1 MKKRILSLLLCIV
14 MCLSLMPMTVFATGT
29 EEVGG
34 TGKTLPYS
42 FDFESDF
49 IAAGWTTIDADG
61 DGYDWKTDTDALWDE
76 KFGIDKGHCAIS
88 RSYENNVGGRN
99 ANNWLF
105 SPAITVPAGG
115 AIVSWYEK
123 SQDPSYKDSYTV
135 YVGETTDLSDMTV
148 ICATHE
154 AAGGPDSET
163 ETIETWTQKTVELSA
178 EDYAGKTVYIA
189 FRHLSYDCYI
199 LKIDDFAV
207 GAEAPA
213 HTHTVTFD
221 ANGGSVTPTSAETGT
236 DGKLATLPT
245 PTRSG
250 YSFDGWYTMKEGGTE
265 ITAEKV
271 YTADTAIYAHWVG
284 PFSFAHLPKT
294 GVATITVP
302 EGNYDTEVAAK
313 DAFIRFWGENIKT
326 EGEFILV
333 DCIEDGC
340 YHTWIINTENDN
352 IAAYN
357 GGYDTSLESLLWTVE
372 NGLEY
377 WDWWINGTYTAIH
390 THAFTYT
397 ANNGKITAT
406 CVDGCDKGYDTNPL
420 TLTLTA
426 PTSLV
431 YNGNAKAFTF
441 ADGEAAAWETA
452 GLELPT
458 IYYQI
463 KQSGQ
468 STYMP
473 LLGTLK
479 DAGSYMAQITVDGK
493 DAQVYFA
500 IDKATPYIKT
510 TPAPNDIEYGKK
522 LSDSTLFG
530 GYVQVS
536 STDSS
541 EVGGLFEWT
550 NPNTAPG
557 IDDSEVTLYDV
568 TFTPADTKN
577 YNTVSCKVTVKV
589 NHTHAP
595 VLAKGQAP
603 TEKAAGFK
611 DYYECECGDLFEDA
625 TGLIE
630 ISDINVWKAEGG
642 NGYLAPLTPA
652 KYTVTFNMGNH
663 GTQIDPQTVEK
674 GNKATKPSDP
684 TAEGWTFGG
693 WYADATF
700 SVTFNFDTAINANTT
715 IYAKWTENTDPQ
727 PHAYTIVAGANGE
740 WTDGGTAGLLITSDA
755 PFAKFSSVKID
766 GSTIAA
772 TNYAAEEGSTKITL
786 APAYLE
792 TLSVGTHTIEI
803 VSNDGSASTNFT
815 IKATVPPV
823 PVSYTVTF
831 NMNGHGTQ
839 ITAQTVESGS
849 KAIKPADPTAEGW
862 TFGGWYADAT
872 FSTKFDFNTAIT
884 ANTTVYAKWTKN
896 SAAPA
901 DPTSPQTGDTSNM
914 FLWIAL
920 LLVSGGALVGTTV
933 YGKKRKRA
941 E

>member
-14 MCLSLMPMTVFATGT
+14 MCLSLMPMTAFATGT
-29 EEVGG
+29 EEVG
-34 TGKTLPYS
+34 GKTLPYS
-42 FDFESDF
+42 FDFETDMT
-49 IAAGWTTIDADG
+49 AEGWTTIDADG
-61 DGYDWKTDTDALWDE
+61 DEYDWRTDTDALWDE
-76 KFGIDKGHCAIS
+76 KLGIDEGHCAIS
-88 RSYENNVGGRN
+88 RSYVNNVGPRN
-99 ANNWLF
+99 ADNWLF
-105 SPAITVPAGG
+105 SPAITIPADG
-115 AIVSWYEK
+115 AIVSWYEQ
-123 SQDPSYKDSYTV
+123 SQDASYPDFYEV
-135 YVGETTDLSDMTV
+135 YVSETNTSTDTSKMTKIFSGTAANPWNQRSV
-148 ICATHE
+148 ELE
-154 AAGGPDSET
+154 AAE
-163 ETIETWTQKTVELSA
+163 
-178 EDYAGKTVYIA
+178 YAGKTVYIA
-189 FRHLSYDCYI
+189 FRHRCYDCYI
-199 LKIDDFAV
+199 LEIDDFAV

-294 GVATITVP
+294 GVTNITVP
-302 EGNYDTEVAAK
+302 AGDYYTGLAAK
-313 DAFIRFWGENIKT
+313 DAFILYWDENINT
-326 EGEFILV
+326 DGNFILIDYV
-333 DCIEDGC
+333 DTYNNNNG
-340 YHTWIINTENDN
+340 YH
-352 IAAYN
+352 A
-357 GGYDTSLESLLWTVE
+357 WTITIE
-372 NGLEY
+372 NGVPVATDGGFAEY
-377 WDWWINGTYTAIH
+377 YTTLDLINNMPFYASYDKWVNGTYSAIH

-406 CVDGCDKGYDTNPL
+406 CVDGCDDGYDTNPL

-426 PTSLV
+426 PASLV

-441 ADGEAAAWETA
+441 ADGEAAAWTGA
-452 GLELPT
+452 GLELPIIT
-458 IYYQI
+458 YAA
-463 KQSGQ
+463 KSG
-468 STYMP
+468 SSLTSD
-473 LLGTLK
+473 K
-479 DAGSYMAQITVDGK
+479 AVDAGSYTASVTVDTDK
-493 DAQVYFA
+493 TASLDFE
-500 IDKATPYIKT
+500 ITKATPYIKT
-510 TPAPNDIEYGKK
+510 PPAPNEIEYGQK
-522 LSDSTLFG
+522 LADSALVD
-530 GYVQVS
+530 GYVHIS
-536 STDSS
+536 STDSP
-541 EVGGLFEWT
+541 EVAGLFEWT
-550 NPNTAPG
+550 NPDTVPG

-568 TFTPADTKN
+568 TFTPVDTNN
-577 YNTVSCKVTVKV
+577 YNTASCQVTITV
-589 NHTHAP
+589 NHTHNP
-595 VLAKGQAP
+595 KLVNGQAP
-603 TEKAAGFK
+603 QKGIAGWK
-611 DYYECECGDLFEDA
+611 DYYECTCGERYEDA
-625 TGLIE
+625 SGSILIP
-630 ISDINVWKAEGG
+630 DLAVWKAEGG
-642 NGYLAPLTPA
+642 NGSLPPLIPA
-652 KYTVTFNMGNH
+652 MYTVTFNMGNH
-663 GTQIDPQTVEK
+663 GTQIDPQTVEE

-684 TAEGWTFGG
+684 TADGYTFDG

-727 PHAYTIVAGANGE
+727 PHAYTIVAGANSE
-740 WTDGGTAGLLITSDA
+740 WTEGGTAGLLIASDA

-772 TNYAAEEGSTKITL
+772 SNYIAEEGSTKITL

-792 TLSVGTHTIEI
+792 TLSVGTHSIEI
-803 VSNDGSASTNFT
+803 VSNDGSVSTNFT

-823 PVSYTVTF
+823 PTSYTVTF

-839 ITAQTVESGS
+839 ITAQTVESGF
-849 KAIKPADPTAEGW
+849 KATKPADPKASGY

-872 FSTKFDFNTAIT
+872 FSKKFDFNTAIT

>member
-34 TGKTLPYS
+34 KTLPYS
-42 FDFESDF
+42 FDFETDMV
-49 IAAGWTTIDADG
+49 AEGWTNIDADG
-61 DGYDWKTDTDALWDE
+61 DGQDWITGTNKYEEAEEWGVE
-76 KFGIDKGHCAIS
+76 GSRCAIS
-88 RSYENNVGGRN
+88 QSYDNNDGAFN
-99 ANNWLF
+99 ADNWLF
-105 SPAITVPAGG
+105 SPAITIPAGG
-115 AIVSWYEK
+115 AIVSWCEQ
-123 SQDPSYKDSYTV
+123 SQDVSYPDFYEV
-135 YVGETTDLSDMTV
+135 YVSETNTEIDLSKMTKIFSGFAANPWTQRSV
-148 ICATHE
+148 ELE
-154 AAGGPDSET
+154 AAE
-163 ETIETWTQKTVELSA
+163 
-178 EDYAGKTVYIA
+178 YAGKTVYIA
-189 FRHLSYDCYI
+189 FRHLSYNCYM
-199 LKIDDFAV
+199 LDIDNFAV
-207 GAEAPA
+207 GAEAP
-213 HTHTVTFD
+213 THTVTFD

-284 PFSFAHLPKT
+284 PFSFAELPET
-294 GVATITVP
+294 GVTNITVP
-302 EGNYDTEVAAK
+302 AGDYYTGVAAK
-313 DAFIRFWGENIKT
+313 DAFILYWGENIET
-326 EGEFILV
+326 DGDFLLFDYV
-333 DCIEDGC
+333 DTDING
-340 YHTWIINTENDN
+340 YHSWMITI
-352 IAAYN
+352 
-357 GGYDTSLESLLWTVE
+357 E
-372 NGLEY
+372 NGVAVATDGGFAEY
-377 WDWWINGTYTAIH
+377 YTTLDLINNMPFYDSWDKWVNGTYTAIH

-406 CVDGCDKGYDTNPL
+406 CVDGCDDGYDTNPL

-426 PTSLV
+426 PASLV
-431 YNGNAKAFTF
+431 YDGNVKAFTF
-441 ADGEAAAWETA
+441 ADGEADAWTGA

-468 STYMP
+468 TTYMP

-479 DAGSYMAQITVDGK
+479 NAGNYMAQITVDGK

-510 TPAPNDIEYGKK
+510 TPAPNDIEYGEK

-530 GYVQVS
+530 GYVQIS

-550 NPNTAPG
+550 NPDTAPG
-557 IDDSEVTLYDV
+557 IDDSEVTLFDV

-625 TGLIE
+625 TGLIPIE
-630 ISDINVWKAEGG
+630 NLDAWKSSTG

-684 TAEGWTFGG
+684 TADGYTFDG

-727 PHAYTIVAGANGE
+727 PHAYTIIVGAGSE
-740 WTDGGTAGLLITSDA
+740 WTKGETEGLLITSDA

-772 TNYAAEEGSTKITL
+772 SNYIAEEGSTKITL
-786 APAYLE
+786 APAYLK
-792 TLSVGTHTIEI
+792 TLSVGTHSIEI
-803 VSNDGSASTNFT
+803 VSNDGSVSTNFT
-815 IKATVPPV
+815 IKAAAST
-823 PVSYTVTF
+823 
-831 NMNGHGTQ
+831 
-839 ITAQTVESGS
+839 
-849 KAIKPADPTAEGW
+849 DPT
-862 TFGGWYADAT
+862 
-872 FSTKFDFNTAIT
+872 N
-884 ANTTVYAKWTKN
+884 
-896 SAAPA
+896 
-901 DPTSPQTGDTSNM
+901 PTSPQTGDNSNM

-920 LLVSGGALVGTTV
+920 LFISGGVLVGTTV
-933 YGKKRKRA
+933 YGRKKKYNA
-941 E
+941 D